1 MNNFAKTVT
10 ILAIAGIVG
19 FAATSFAG
27 WGRGGGGNCRGQGS
41 GWGQREFAPSDCR
54 GNLSDEQM
62 TRLDE
67 KRRAFFEETRNLREN
82 LYQKELELRSEL
94 AKADPDAQKA
104 ADLQA
109 EVSNLTAQLDQK
121 RIAQPHQDEKGKS
134 GIFCR
139 SGLRYGPGLRSGGGV
154 WAADYTARAW
164 AEDFTAKAAVAG
176 ISSGS
181 QIVNIPLL
189 RN

>member
-1 MNNFAKTVT
+1 MNNFAKLVT

-19 FAATSFAG
+19 FAATSFAD
-27 WGRGGGGNCRGQGS
+27 WGRGGGGKCWGQGS
-41 GWGQREFAPSDCR
+41 GWGQRELAPPDCR

-121 RIAQPHQDEKGKS
+121 RIVHRIKMKKENPEFFAGRGYGMS
-134 GIFCR
+134 GR
-139 SGLRYGPGLRSGGGV
+139 GMGRGSHGSGMGRRFHGQGGGCR
-154 WAADYTARAW
+154 Y
-164 AEDFTAKAAVAG
+164 
-176 ISSGS
+176 
-181 QIVNIPLL
+181 
-189 RN
+189 